1 MSQLFS
7 GEAVK
12 LSILICSLE
21 SRSASLFTL
30 LETLRLQRTPDV
42 DLITD
47 IDNGEASIGAKR
59 NRLLNRATADYVCFI
74 DDDDKIPADYVS
86 QILAALETSPD
97 CVGFNLAYYVD
108 GKPKGTAIHSL
119 RYERYAQHKTPDGML
134 YERTPNH
141 LNPIRREIA
150 LQAGFT
156 EKNHGEDTDFAV
168 KVRPLLKTEVFIDQV
183 MYHYF
188 FDSKK

>member
-1 MSQLFS
+1 MP
-7 GEAVK
+7 K

-21 SRSASLFTL
+21 SRRESLRQLALTL
-30 LETLRLQRTPDV
+30 GAQLTADV
-42 DLITD
+42 ELLIDT
-47 IDNGEASIGAKR
+47 DNGERTIGRKR
-59 NRLLNRATADYVCFI
+59 NRLLLDSTGESVCFI
-74 DDDDKIPADYVS
+74 DDDDKVPADYCS
-86 QILAALETSPD
+86 QILTALETSPD

-119 RYERYAQHKTPDGML
+119 RYERYGQRRTPQGML

-141 LNPIRREIA
+141 LNPIRRELA

-156 EKNHGEDTDFAV
+156 DKNHGEDTDFAV

>member
-1 MSQLFS
+1 M
-7 GEAVK
+7 K
-12 LSILICSLE
+12 LSILMCSLV
-21 SRSASLFTL
+21 SRAGMAAPLCAMLNAQLTDECEL
-30 LETLRLQRTPDV
+30 LADV
-42 DLITD
+42 DE
-47 IDNGEASIGAKR
+47 GEASIGQKR
-59 NRLLNRATADYVCFI
+59 NRLLQRAAGEWICYV
-74 DDDDKIPADYVS
+74 DDDDSVPADYIS

-119 RYERYAQHKTPDGML
+119 RYERYAERRAPGGMKI

-141 LNPIRREIA
+141 LNPIRRDLA